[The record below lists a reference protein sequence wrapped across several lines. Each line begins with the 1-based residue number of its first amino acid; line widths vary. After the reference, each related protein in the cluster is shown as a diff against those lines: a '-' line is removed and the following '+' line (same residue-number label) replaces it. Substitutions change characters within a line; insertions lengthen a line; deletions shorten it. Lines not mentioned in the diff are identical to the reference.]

1 MQLIELDKKKADPE
15 GYEKDLVQ
23 KTGVSGGPGKVTTKD
38 KSTTTSEYK
47 INGKSVTKSQYC
59 AVRPNDSRC
68 K

>member
-1 MQLIELDKKKADPE
+1 
-15 GYEKDLVQ
+15 
-23 KTGVSGGPGKVTTKD
+23 GVSGGPGKVTTKD